1 MTANPDD
8 KKHICSALKHLI
20 PWEERPSIEERSPSN
35 WSVDTSVISGLKLL
49 KGQTHCGCA
58 TSWAGVP
65 ECLRKHGRK
74 HALSSCIVFAA
85 VPDYSFLALSC
96 CPDFLA
102 GEDVIGPFLPTL
114 LLTTV
119 FIKTESNEN
128 ALQPVDVTRSFCQLF
143 RSFPTDVWIPM

>member
-1 MTANPDD
+1 MISI
-8 KKHICSALKHLI
+8 KLVSGHICNFWIKVVEGPNPLWVCHL
-20 PWEERPSIEERSPSN
+20 
-35 WSVDTSVISGLKLL
+35 
-49 KGQTHCGCA
+49 
-58 TSWAGVP
+58 WADVP
-65 ECLRKHGRK
+65 EFLRKHGRK

-96 CPDFLA
+96 FPDFLA

-143 RSFPTDVWIPM
+143 RSFPTDVWIPL